1 MTTRFLTR
9 AFLGST
15 LALLT
20 CLAIGSG
27 AFAQAVATPLAI
39 STARISIAG
48 TSNLHD
54 YTASTTDAR
63 VTRAQFGTTANG
75 APLWDEAQK
84 PGGLEAFDIAIAAAS
99 LKSPKEG
106 IDKNMHKA
114 LKVKEH
120 ADITFSLKRIEG
132 TPDAL
137 QAVGTLRIAG
147 VERDVTLPLTT
158 VRKGATLVVT
168 GAIDVLMPDFGIAP
182 PKAMLGMV
190 KTDPKVTV
198 SFEVVLAKATT

>member
-1 MTTRFLTR
+1 MRT
-9 AFLGST
+9 T

-20 CLAIGSG
+20 CLTVGTGAIAQGST
-27 AFAQAVATPLAI
+27 TPVTIA
-39 STARISIAG
+39 TARITIAG
-48 TSNLHD
+48 TSNVHD

-63 VTRAQFGTTANG
+63 VTRAQFGGG
-75 APLWDEAQK
+75 ATGGGLWDEAQK
-84 PGGLEAFDIAIAAAS
+84 PGGIEAFDIAIAAAS
-99 LKSPKEG
+99 LKSPREG

-132 TPDAL
+132 APGAL
-137 QAVGTLRIAG
+137 QAFGTLRIAG

-168 GAIDVLMPDFGIAP
+168 GAIDVLMPDFNIAP

-198 SFEVVLAKATT
+198 SFEVVLALATT

>member
-15 LALLT
+15 LTLLT
-20 CLAIGSG
+20 CLAIGPG
-27 AFAQAVATPLAI
+27 AFAQSAATPLAV

-63 VTRAQFGTTANG
+63 VTRAQFGATAAG
-75 APLWDEAQK
+75 DRLWDEAQK

-120 ADITFSLKRIEG
+120 ADITFRLKRIEG
-132 TPDAL
+132 TAGAL
-137 QAVGTLRIAG
+137 QAFGTLSIAG
-147 VERDVTLPLTT
+147 VERDVTLPLVT
-158 VRKGATLVVT
+158 VRKGAALVVT

-198 SFEVVLAKATT
+198 SFEVVLAMATT

>member
-1 MTTRFLTR
+1 MTTR
-9 AFLGST
+9 T

-20 CLAIGSG
+20 CLTVGTG
-27 AFAQAVATPLAI
+27 AFAQGTTTPLAI
-39 STARISIAG
+39 ATARITIAG
-48 TSNLHD
+48 TSNVHD
-54 YTASTTDAR
+54 YTATTTDAR
-63 VTRAQFGTTANG
+63 VTRAQFGGG
-75 APLWDEAQK
+75 ATGDGLWDEAQK

-132 TPDAL
+132 TPGAL
-137 QAVGTLRIAG
+137 QAFGTLRIAG

-158 VRKGATLVVT
+158 ARKGATLVVT

-198 SFEVVLAKATT
+198 SFEVVLAKVTT

>member
-1 MTTRFLTR
+1 MTTR
-9 AFLGST
+9 T

-20 CLAIGSG
+20 CLTVGTG
-27 AFAQAVATPLAI
+27 AFAQGTTTPLAI
-39 STARISIAG
+39 ATARITIAG
-48 TSNLHD
+48 TSNVHD
-54 YTASTTDAR
+54 YTATTTDAR
-63 VTRAQFGTTANG
+63 VTRAQLGGG
-75 APLWDEAQK
+75 ATGDGLWDEAQK

-158 VRKGATLVVT
+158 VRKGVTLVVT